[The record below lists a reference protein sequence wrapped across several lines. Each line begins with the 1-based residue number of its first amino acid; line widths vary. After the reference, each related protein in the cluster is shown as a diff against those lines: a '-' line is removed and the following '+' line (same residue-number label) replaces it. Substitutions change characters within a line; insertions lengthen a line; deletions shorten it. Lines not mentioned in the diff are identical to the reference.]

1 MVQNYLF
8 PSRTLYGTVRR
19 MTNIV
24 QRTSQATGFAIEAVG
39 LEKSFGSTRA
49 LAGLDLEVQPGTIL
63 GLLGP
68 NGSGK
73 TTAVRALTT
82 LLRPDRGTARVAGFD
97 VVAQASKVRRRIGL
111 AGQSAALDES
121 LTGLANL
128 VMIGQLFRL
137 SRSESQHRAAELLDR
152 FDLADAATRGVKTY
166 SGGMRRRLDLAASLL
181 SRPPVLFLDEPTT
194 GLDPR
199 SRLVLWD
206 IIRGL
211 VADGTTVLLTTQYL
225 EEADQLADRVVVID
239 RGTVIAQGS
248 SDQLKAQVGGDRIG
262 VTVAAEGDLATARE
276 VLAHYADGEV
286 QTDPV
291 RQVVDALVPAGASA
305 IPAIAA
311 AMTTAGVA
319 LDQLGML
326 RPSLDD
332 VFLTL
337 TGHLAGPASLAG
349 EKVQEPA

>member
-1 MVQNYLF
+1 
-8 PSRTLYGTVRR
+8 
-19 MTNIV
+19 
-24 QRTSQATGFAIEAVG
+24 VG
-39 LEKSFGSTRA
+39 LEKSFGPTQA
-49 LAGLDLEVQPGTIL
+49 LAGLDLEVEAGTIL
-63 GLLGP
+63 GVLGP

-73 TTAVRALTT
+73 TTAVRVLTT

-97 VVAQASKVRRRIGL
+97 VVAQASEVRRRIGL

-121 LTGLANL
+121 LTGVANL

-137 SRSESQHRAAELLDR
+137 SRSESQHRAAELLGR
-152 FDLADAATRGVKTY
+152 FDLADAAARGVKTY
-166 SGGMRRRLDLAASLL
+166 SGGMRRRLDLAASLV

-206 IIRGL
+206 IIRSL

-239 RGTVIAQGS
+239 RGSVIAQGS
-248 SDQLKAQVGGDRIG
+248 SDELKAQVGGDRIH
-262 VTVAAEGDLATARE
+262 VTVAAEPDLAAARE
-276 VLAHYADGEV
+276 VLAHYAKGEV
-286 QTDPV
+286 HADPD
-291 RQVVDALVPAGASA
+291 RRVVDALVPAGARS

-311 AMTTAGVA
+311 AMSAAGVA
-319 LDQLGML
+319 MDELGML

-337 TGHLAGPASLAG
+337 TGHFAGPALVAG
-349 EKVQEPA
+349 EKVGELV

>member
-1 MVQNYLF
+1 MTIALR
-8 PSRTLYGTVRR
+8 RTGRAENAGL
-19 MTNIV
+19 
-24 QRTSQATGFAIEAVG
+24 AIEAVG
-39 LEKSFGSTRA
+39 LEKSFGPTQA
-49 LAGLDLEVQPGTIL
+49 LAGLDLEVEPGTVL
-63 GLLGP
+63 GVLGP

-82 LLRPDRGTARVAGFD
+82 LLRPDRGIARVAGFD
-97 VVAQASKVRRRIGL
+97 VVAQASEVRRRIGL

-121 LTGLANL
+121 LTGTANL

-137 SRSESQHRAAELLDR
+137 PRSESQHRAAELLAR
-152 FDLADAATRGVKTY
+152 LDLADAAGRGVKTY
-166 SGGMRRRLDLAASLL
+166 SGGMRRRLDLAASLV
-181 SRPPVLFLDEPTT
+181 SRPPVLFLDEPTA

-206 IIRGL
+206 IIRSL

-239 RGTVIAQGS
+239 KGAVIAQGS
-248 SDQLKAQVGGDRIG
+248 SDELKAQVGGDRIG
-262 VTVAAEGDLATARE
+262 VTVAAERDLAAARE
-276 VLAHYADGEV
+276 VLARYAQGEV
-286 QTDPV
+286 HTDPD
-291 RQVVDALVPAGASA
+291 RRVVDALVPTGAGS

-311 AMTTAGVA
+311 AMSTAGVVM
-319 LDQLGML
+319 DDVGML

-337 TGHLAGPASLAG
+337 TGHSAGPAAIAG
-349 EKVQEPA
+349 EKVEQLV